1 MDVQAE
7 NLQKPPA
14 QQQPMP
20 EWLKRAEQETQ
31 VPAAETQVPEA
42 THTAVA
48 EDAPVN
54 RKRVEGVRFLT
65 YSTCHV

>member
-7 NLQKPPA
+7 NLQKPLA

-31 VPAAETQVPEA
+31 VPAAEAQVPEA
-42 THTAVA
+42 TEASVA
-48 EDAPVN
+48 EAAPVDS
-54 RKRVEGVRFLT
+54 KRVDGVRFLT
-65 YSTCHV
+65 FPAT